1 MIIKATSTV
10 CIQVCNEVHTLIVFY
25 MILWCFMCV
34 VADHLHVQSFLQDFV
49 VMHNVQSK
57 SFYHTLEMW
66 EIVSSKRFIVSTP
79 CSQLQLVS
87 CYFFPL
93 ICLEAGK
100 DCWRASNISRYQE
113 KTPRWARRSSGG
125 RGQQERVIVS
135 GGRFVRI
142 GIFVRTVT
150 VTCSA
155 RKFKIVNFTSED
167 SAATLPAFP
176 FVGSTPNTSWV
187 SKTGAT
193 SESFF

>member
-1 MIIKATSTV
+1 MFYV
-10 CIQVCNEVHTLIVFY
+10 CSSRPPTCS
-25 MILWCFMCV
+25 ILPPRLRHHAQCAEQIFLSYFGHVRDCQFQKV
-34 VADHLHVQSFLQDFV
+34 YRFDSLLSVAVG
-49 VMHNVQSK
+49 
-57 SFYHTLEMW
+57 
-66 EIVSSKRFIVSTP
+66 KR
-79 CSQLQLVS
+79 
-87 CYFFPL
+87 YFFSL
-93 ICLEAGK
+93 SCLEAGK

-135 GGRFVRI
+135 GRRFVRI